1 MYKTT
6 ALPPTGHHT
15 DCSLLPLRISLPKI
29 YYSFKKLKSLNIL
42 YTQDFGSDVKV
53 QLYAPPTGNIDGNL
67 VVLWILAIGTVTI
80 GAYWCGI
87 TTKKKM

>member
-1 MYKTT
+1 M
-6 ALPPTGHHT
+6 
-15 DCSLLPLRISLPKI
+15 
-29 YYSFKKLKSLNIL
+29 